1 MIFLKTGLLYFTFSN
16 FPENFTLLY
25 FTFSNFPENGFTL
38 FYFQQ
43 VMICIDFFVLVI
55 NWYDVVQIYIDFVL
69 IIEESI
75 LKLAK
80 MENSLKSKIV
90 GMDFSRHI
98 SNSAL
103 LE

>member
-1 MIFLKTGLLYFTFSN
+1 
-16 FPENFTLLY
+16 
-25 FTFSNFPENGFTL
+25 
-38 FYFQQ
+38 
-43 VMICIDFFVLVI
+43 MICIDFFVLVI

-75 LKLAK
+75 LKLAR

-98 SNSAL
+98 SNGAL